1 MNYILV
7 LKQIIL
13 NVFVNCILE
22 SVILSQNICIP
33 LLNMH
38 ILILIN
44 ILVYVNYNEHYD
56 YYILNI
62 YLFQQITQIW
72 SQNDYYSMFYL
83 YVQ

>member
-1 MNYILV
+1 MTYILV

-62 YLFQQITQIW
+62 YLFQQITQI
-72 SQNDYYSMFYL
+72 
-83 YVQ
+83 

>member
-62 YLFQQITQIW
+62 YLFQQITQI
-72 SQNDYYSMFYL
+72 
-83 YVQ
+83 